1 MFIIP
6 TGLLKE
12 NSMISTVPDK
22 IVEKLSEVD
31 VETIEKILSL
41 EKKFN
46 DFIFEPSTWF
56 DGFIVELLRW
66 FDNKINEISDNDNEF
81 DQWKTYYEQI
91 VRILYHFV
99 VYEDLNEFYS
109 LVKMVFEYLF
119 SVDDPYRNDYN
130 IISSEKLMDVYTNI
144 IDSVSCDLHYH
155 PDDWKNPLRELL
167 IGIWDTKEMED
178 KVDDIVINV
187 STDWYKCVYDY
198 KVTINDECIKAVF
211 IDDYDYDNYESDS
224 DSYYSDSDSD
234 S

>member
-66 FDNKINEISDNDNEF
+66 FDNKINEISDNDSEF

-130 IISSEKLMDVYTNI
+130 IISGDMVYTVDGIEKISPVNI
-144 IDSVSCDLHYH
+144 KIYGFE
-155 PDDWKNPLRELL
+155 R
-167 IGIWDTKEMED
+167 GDTT
-178 KVDDIVINV
+178 KVKMDI
-187 STDWYKCVYDY
+187 
-198 KVTINDECIKAVF
+198 F
-211 IDDYDYDNYESDS
+211 IL
-224 DSYYSDSDSD
+224 
-234 S
+234 

>member
-1 MFIIP
+1 
-6 TGLLKE
+6 
-12 NSMISTVPDK
+12 MIVPPAD
-22 IVEKLSEVD
+22 INTVEKLSEVD
-31 VETIEKILSL
+31 VYTIEQILSL
-41 EKKFN
+41 EKKFT

-81 DQWKTYYEQI
+81 DQWKTHYEQI
-91 VRILYHFV
+91 VRILYHYV

-119 SVDDPYRNDYN
+119 NVDYN
-130 IISSEKLMDVYTNI
+130 PNVNNCYIISSEELMSVYNKI
-144 IDSVSCDLHYH
+144 IDNIDSDLHYN
-155 PDDWKNPLRELL
+155 PDDGLKPQLRYQL
-167 IGIWDTKEMED
+167 IGIWDREYMWHKI
-178 KVDDIVINV
+178 DDIVINI

>member
-12 NSMISTVPDK
+12 KSMMVPQDNIKTVE
-22 IVEKLSEVD
+22 ILSDVD

-41 EKKFN
+41 EKKFT

-66 FDNKINEISDNDNEF
+66 FDNKINEISDNDSNEYN
-81 DQWKTYYEQI
+81 QWKTHYEQI

-119 SVDDPYRNDYN
+119 NVDYN
-130 IISSEKLMDVYTNI
+130 PNVNNCYIISSEELMSVYNKI
-144 IDSVSCDLHYH
+144 IDNIDSDLHYN
-155 PDDWKNPLRELL
+155 PDDDCKPPLRSQL
-167 IGIWDTKEMED
+167 IGIWDREYMWHKFD
-178 KVDDIVINV
+178 KIVINV
-187 STDWYKCVYDY
+187 STDWYKYVYDY
-198 KVTINDECIKAVF
+198 KVTINDECKKCIYTND
-211 IDDYDYDNYESDS
+211 IDSECDSESDS
-224 DSYYSDSDSD
+224 DS
-234 S
+234 